1 MQPAPAVLQQA
12 QQLPGMRSMHSV
24 ISLPSIQ
31 LQAGQG
37 CLSSHMP
44 MQHPSQPAQHGQ
56 IPGWPCPS
64 QQAQHAQHLQPS
76 HWLPSAQHAQL
87 MQHMPQPQHSQHSQ
101 HMQHETQP
109 QHSQHVQQVQPAQQ
123 LHQQQLHQLPHPGA
137 EWSWSAEKD
146 AAVAAGAVSTPQ
158 GWAQQTLTQPL
169 SLIQDATAAIQN
181 QCQQG
186 LLLPQHYGQQA
197 MAEAMPQVQHA
208 WYPALPGGHQPWSRG
223 VPVQHG
229 WHGMQHQQQVPLHHH
244 AHKLQYQQPKQ
255 LLGPVVSA
263 SGCWDGGHA
272 HDPAAAENALPLKP
286 EGSCQMISASTMLNL
301 ATRDTALSKRRTTVS
316 VARRDRRPALQERGL
331 KHQQNGLHQQQQPG
345 LIKAFNLDALLS

>member
-1 MQPAPAVLQQA
+1 
-12 QQLPGMRSMHSV
+12 MRSV

-31 LQAGQG
+31 QAGQG

-44 MQHPSQPAQHGQ
+44 RQHPSQPTQHGQ
-56 IPGWPCPS
+56 TAGWPCPS

-76 HWLPSAQHAQL
+76 HWLPSAQPAQHAQL
-87 MQHMPQPQHSQHSQ
+87 MQHMPQPQHSQHTQ
-101 HMQHETQP
+101 HMTQP

-137 EWSWSAEKD
+137 KWSWSAEKD
-146 AAVAAGAVSTPQ
+146 AAVAAGAVSTLQ
-158 GWAQQTLTQPL
+158 DWAQPTLTQPL
-169 SLIQDATAAIQN
+169 RLIQDATAAIQN

-186 LLLPQHYGQQA
+186 LLLPQQYG

-244 AHKLQYQQPKQ
+244 AHQLQYQQPKQ
-255 LLGPVVSA
+255 LLGPLASA
-263 SGCWDGGHA
+263 SGCWDGGHT
-272 HDPAAAENALPLKP
+272 HDPAAESALSLKP
-286 EGSCQMISASTMLNL
+286 EGSCQMVSASTMLKL
-301 ATRDTALSKRRTTVS
+301 ATRDTALSKKRTAVS
-316 VARRDRRPALQERGL
+316 VARLNRRLALQERGL
-331 KHQQNGLHQQQQPG
+331 KHQQNGLHQQQQSG